1 MPGAGASYG
10 RCASKCIKTYVHWK
24 LLLFCVRPYTEEG
37 SNLVPSKSIPMAKI
51 ITSSFGVNTPKNQ
64 VRPAIVIETL
74 KMLPWCKSSSSQQG
88 ACFSRGIMPE
98 NAYLCMRGRYLCRN
112 NVCCSIC
119 CKTIFSSK
127 LLYSNPN
134 DSELPW
140 DCGAEVFLLHTALS
154 SVRPQIK
161 RSQSK
166 EDYKNTG

>member
-1 MPGAGASYG
+1 MVDVHQSV
-10 RCASKCIKTYVHWK
+10 SKYTYV
-24 LLLFCVRPYTEEG
+24 TG
-37 SNLVPSKSIPMAKI
+37 SSNCSVLDPTLKKELIWFPQKTFLWLKSLPVPVVW
-51 ITSSFGVNTPKNQ
+51 TLQKNQ
-64 VRPAIVIETL
+64 VRPAIVIGTL

-134 DSELPW
+134 DSEPPW